1 MRALS
6 GIPSFFF
13 IDLASKSLELNK
25 LSLRGA
31 PVTTILLEA
40 MILNK
45 PTITSLVY
53 SDWFEDD
60 EMIRRGATL
69 TVRTKEDFELALK
82 KILNNTEFR
91 NNLIKKGNE
100 FVNDFLENQGQ
111 SVKSIKKLLEN
122 SKLE

>member
-1 MRALS
+1 MEYS
-6 GIPSFFF
+6 
-13 IDLASKSLELNK
+13 
-25 LSLRGA
+25 
-31 PVTTILLEA
+31 TILLEA

-82 KILNNTEFR
+82 KILNDTEFR